1 MHSSPSTLL
10 PASSHRSL
18 YQPSSLDLAG
28 HTLVNLLREFSYLP
42 TGLLNKRK
50 CNGCEVLGG
59 KVRLQLQ
66 LMILKDFSNLS
77 NSMIV

>member
-1 MHSSPSTLL
+1 MHSSPSALL
-10 PASSHRSL
+10 PASSHRS
-18 YQPSSLDLAG
+18 QPSSLDLAG